1 MVASRNEKQASL
13 EDFQKKAM
21 LGKGTFGKVFLAEK
35 RGDPTQKQYA
45 IKAIRKD
52 VLLEFKQV

>member
-1 MVASRNEKQASL
+1 M
-13 EDFQKKAM
+13 AM
-21 LGKGTFGKVFLAEK
+21 LGKGTFGKVFLAKLE
-35 RGDPTQKQYA
+35 GDPTEKQYA